1 MKEGKIS
8 CNYIIKELED
18 LEELYKVEVMANKA
32 LELAIS
38 ELVNNQVCKSK
49 ELKKEI
55 KKIQYIN
62 NAKRFHAR
70 KNVESDKKRIKQ
82 LND

>member
-1 MKEGKIS
+1 MKKGKIL

-18 LEELYKVEVMANKA
+18 TEELCKVEVMTNKA

-49 ELKKEI
+49 KLKKG
-55 KKIQYIN
+55 
-62 NAKRFHAR
+62 
-70 KNVESDKKRIKQ
+70 D
-82 LND
+82 